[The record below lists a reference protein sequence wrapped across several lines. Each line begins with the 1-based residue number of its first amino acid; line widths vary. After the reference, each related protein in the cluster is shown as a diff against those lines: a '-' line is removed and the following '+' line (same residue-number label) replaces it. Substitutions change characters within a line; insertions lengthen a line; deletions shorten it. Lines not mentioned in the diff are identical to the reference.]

1 METRARHLAVGGF
14 VLVLLVCAGLFAIW
28 VAKFRGEVTY
38 LPYYTRFGGSVSQ
51 LRIDTTVL
59 FGGIPVG
66 RITDVRID
74 PQNTELARVDFVV
87 REGTPI
93 HADSK
98 ATTEIQSIA
107 GGSVLQ
113 ISRGTSNAKLLPP
126 GSEVQGVSSAIEQ
139 LVSQAPNLLAKFSKI
154 ADNLNAMLSDQNKE
168 AMTETL
174 ANLRDL
180 SVTLKS
186 HQQQL
191 DALLNNGNTAVQNFA
206 NAGAQMRELATSLNK
221 SQGVITGDARK
232 AMQSF
237 NDMSASFRATAD
249 QLNGLI
255 TDNREPIKQFT
266 GSTLYEATDL
276 IAQLRELAASLARI
290 SQEIER
296 DPARFFLS
304 DRNKGVNTP
313 K

>member
-14 VLVLLVCAGLFAIW
+14 VLVLAVCAGLFAIW
-28 VAKFRGEVTY
+28 VAKFSGQVTY

-93 HADSK
+93 REDSQ

-113 ISRGTSNAKLLPP
+113 ISRGTTNSALLPP
-126 GSEVQGVSSAIEQ
+126 GHEVKAVSSAIEQ
-139 LVSQAPNLLAKFSKI
+139 LVNKAPDLLNKLDKI
-154 ADNLNAMLSDQNKE
+154 ADNLNGMLSSQNRDAVTAMLG
-168 AMTETL
+168 
-174 ANLRDL
+174 NLRDL
-180 SVTLKS
+180 SVDLKS
-186 HQQQL
+186 HQDQL
-191 DALLNNGNTAVQNFA
+191 DSLLDHGNTAVQNFA
-206 NAGAQMRELATSLNK
+206 DAGAQMRDLAAQLNK

-232 AMQSF
+232 AMQNF
-237 NDMSASFRATAD
+237 NDMSASFKMTAE

-255 TDNREPIKQFT
+255 TDNRVPIKQFT

-304 DRNKGVNTP
+304 DRNKGVTP

>member
-14 VLVLLVCAGLFAIW
+14 VLVLLLCAGLFAIW

-38 LPYYTRFGGSVSQ
+38 LPYYTRFSGSVSQ

-66 RITDVRID
+66 RVTDVRID

-113 ISRGTSNAKLLPP
+113 VSRGTANAKLLPP

-139 LVSQAPNLLAKFSKI
+139 LVNQAPNLLAKFSKI

-168 AMTETL
+168 AMTQTL

-180 SVTLKS
+180 SVTLKD
-186 HQQQL
+186 HQDQL
-191 DALLNNGNTAVQNFA
+191 DALITNGNAAVQNFA
-206 NAGAQMRELATSLNK
+206 QAGEQMRELATGLNK

-237 NDMSASFRATAD
+237 NDMSASFKATAD

-255 TDNREPIKQFT
+255 TDNREPLRQFT

-276 IAQLRELAASLARI
+276 IAQLRELASSLARI

-304 DRNKGVNTP
+304 DRNKGVTP

>member
-14 VLVLLVCAGLFAIW
+14 VLVLVICAGLFAIW
-28 VAKFRGEVTY
+28 VAKFSGQVTF

-93 HADSK
+93 RADSQ

-113 ISRGTSNAKLLPP
+113 ISRGTTGSELLPP
-126 GSEVQGVSSAIEQ
+126 GHEVRGVSSAIEQ
-139 LVSQAPNLLAKFSKI
+139 LVNKAPDLLNKLDKI
-154 ADNLNAMLSDQNKE
+154 ADNLNAMLSNENRDAVT
-168 AMTETL
+168 AML
-174 ANLRDL
+174 GNLRDL
-180 SVTLKS
+180 SVDLKS

-191 DALLNNGNTAVQNFA
+191 DSLLDNGNVAVRNFA
-206 NAGAQMRELATSLNK
+206 DAGAQMRDLATQLNK

-232 AMQSF
+232 AMQNF
-237 NDMSASFRATAD
+237 NDMSASFRATAE

-255 TDNREPIKQFT
+255 SDNREPIKQFT

-276 IAQLRELAASLARI
+276 IAQLRELASSLARI

-304 DRNKGVNTP
+304 DRNKGVTP